1 MTKNKLDWKP
11 DLSMPV
17 GKGATVQRF
26 TASAADDRLEID
38 TEPWGEGDL
47 KINDQLVAHVTDEK
61 SSGDAFRDLEAVA
74 EEVEKQK
81 MGHSPGSPLIYGPY
95 FNDSV

>member
-1 MTKNKLDWKP
+1 MREKKLDWKP

-26 TASAADDRLEID
+26 TARIGDERLEID

-47 KINDQLVAHVTDEK
+47 KINDQLRAHVVDEK
-61 SSGDAFRDLEAVA
+61 SSGEAFRDLKAVA
-74 EEVEKQK
+74 EEIEKRK
-81 MGHSPGSPLIYGPY
+81 ASPIAKKAL
-95 FNDSV
+95 

>member
-1 MTKNKLDWKP
+1 MTKKKLDWKP

-26 TASAADDRLEID
+26 TATVGDERLEID

-47 KINDQLVAHVTDEK
+47 KINDQPVAHVVEDK
-61 SSGDAFRDLEAVA
+61 SGGDAFRDLEAIA

-81 MGHSPGSPLIYGPY
+81 TSQIAKKVRSPRPR
-95 FNDSV
+95 

>member
-1 MTKNKLDWKP
+1 MGKKELDWKP

-26 TASAADDRLEID
+26 TATAGGERLEID

-47 KINDQLVAHVTDEK
+47 KINNQSVAHVVEEK
-61 SSGDAFRDLEAVA
+61 SSGNAFRDLEAIA
-74 EEVEKQK
+74 EEVERQEARPAAKK
-81 MGHSPGSPLIYGPY
+81 LRDRRSR
-95 FNDSV
+95 